1 MINYV
6 LLLSSHESFKNRN
19 KHFLRTVEYVCAV
32 NNVIHETI
40 LCNIPLIAAT
50 RNNNKQTNILKNN
63 NDVMNISNCILL
75 FKILS
80 FFDLVLTLARLALEY
95 INKFL

>member
-1 MINYV
+1 MKYFKHNVSVKMINYV

-19 KHFLRTVEYVCAV
+19 KHFLRTVEYVCVV

-50 RNNNKQTNILKNN
+50 RNNNKHPKKEQ
-63 NDVMNISNCILL
+63 
-75 FKILS
+75 
-80 FFDLVLTLARLALEY
+80 
-95 INKFL
+95 